1 MVVCGILSKHFD
13 ISPCTTQLYFDPFRY
28 ISNNAVWT
36 DLPLLNP
43 CEEAENLGSNIASR
57 IPCTPFCTIFSLGVP
72 IPIPLPPLCFA
83 RGRASGLN
91 LPLALGISILRFG
104 ENLNFP
110 DLSSFAVFS
119 NHSQSIP
126 SRVSLDNPFVIFP
139 GLFISL

>member
-1 MVVCGILSKHFD
+1 MIVCGILSKHFD
-13 ISPCTTQLYFDPFRY
+13 ISPCITQLYFDPFRY

-72 IPIPLPPLCFA
+72 IP
-83 RGRASGLN
+83 SGLN

-139 GLFISL
+139 GLLIISL